1 MRNTYVCTEE
11 ELQKIANLAKRIK
24 RRPIPALKLNQT
36 GGELKLDKHPMTG
49 RARISINTWSLED
62 DGWGGEEM
70 EYDSAAF
77 ILTLNDCIK
86 LRDQLTERIEK
97 D

>member
-1 MRNTYVCTEE
+1 
-11 ELQKIANLAKRIK
+11 
-24 RRPIPALKLNQT
+24 LKLNQNR
-36 GGELKLDKHPMTG
+36 GELKLDKHPITG

-62 DGWGGEEM
+62 DGWGGEEI

-77 ILTLNDCIK
+77 ILSLNDCIK

-97 D
+97 DLFCATDY